1 MDEVT
6 QENLL
11 SRYDFFKS
19 AFKRVREKH
28 PDWSIVDILRALGNE
43 WGLSLHRV
51 QELFERHRRY
61 AETIGESWFNIR
73 RQPFPALSNSHQ
85 RMKTPARAIFGTPS
99 QKTSFAATHLDYRST
114 QREESQSVRVKQA
127 DLTQIRLPKKLE
139 EAYEALLTQATLVD
153 DLLIVIAPTGILT
166 KRFGPSKGI
175 SLYQELR
182 RRGVLKEVDSKF
194 ITKVGKETKYRV
206 KAFRLLPKD
215 KIVFVETPSTPAG
228 LKHRPKPTRKEPLPP
243 KQIREDLGTE
253 ELLLR
258 LLHQIGKELQATSLP
273 IPRQKEERIVGLLR
287 LAQDAIA
294 LLAE

>member
-73 RQPFPALSNSHQ
+73 RQPFPTLSNSHQ
-85 RMKTPARAIFGTPS
+85 RMKTPARAIFGTPP
-99 QKTSFAATHLDYRST
+99 QKTSSTPAYLDHRSS
-114 QREESQSVRVKQA
+114 QRE

-194 ITKVGKETKYRV
+194 IAKVDKKTKYRV

-228 LKHRPKPTRKEPLPP
+228 LKHRPKPTGKEPLPP

-287 LAQDAIA
+287 LAQDAIV
-294 LLAE
+294 LLSH